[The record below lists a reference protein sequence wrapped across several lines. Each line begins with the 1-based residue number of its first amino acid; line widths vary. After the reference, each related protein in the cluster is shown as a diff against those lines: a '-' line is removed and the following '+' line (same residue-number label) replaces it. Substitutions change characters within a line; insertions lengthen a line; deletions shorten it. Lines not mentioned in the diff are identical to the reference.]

1 MGSCHAGDS
10 LNLIGLLP
18 DESIDLALAS
28 PPFALERKK
37 SYGNPEKIDY
47 VAWLGQ
53 FLLAVRPKLK
63 ASGSVVLDIGGSYEK
78 GRPVRS
84 LYPFRLLIHAVDD
97 LGYRLAEDFYW
108 HNPAR
113 LPSPIE
119 WVNKRRCRAKDSV
132 DTVWWLSKSDMP
144 KADNR
149 RVLQPYS
156 KRMKRLIGLGQ
167 KREARPSGHMIEA
180 GIAVDRGGAVP
191 SNLLQIPNTASAS
204 RYQKMLRTLGMSAH
218 PARFP
223 EDLPRFFIRFLT
235 EPGDVVLDFFAGS
248 NTTGYVAEQE
258 GRRWIS
264 FEREREFVAGSLP
277 RFMLDASAEAVREA
291 CADVRMGKWVA
302 LEHAPA

>member
-1 MGSCHAGDS
+1 MT
-10 LNLIGLLP
+10 
-18 DESIDLALAS
+18 S

-37 SYGNPEKIDY
+37 RYGNPKKVDY
-47 VAWLGQ
+47 VAWLGE
-53 FLLAVRPKLK
+53 FLAAVKPKLK
-63 ASGSVVLDIGGSYEK
+63 ETGSLVIDIGGSYEQ

-84 LYPFRLLIHAVDD
+84 LYPFRLLIHAVDV

-132 DTVWWLSKSDMP
+132 DTVWWLSKGDMP

-156 KRMKRLIGLGQ
+156 KRMKRLIAHGQ

-180 GIAVDRGGAVP
+180 GIAADRGGAVP
-191 SNLLQIPNTASAS
+191 SNLLQISNTSSAS
-204 RYQKMLRTLGMSAH
+204 RYQKTLRALGLPAH

-223 EDLPRFFIRFLT
+223 EDLPRFFIQFLT
-235 EPGDVVLDFFAGS
+235 EPGDVVFDFFAGS

-264 FEREREFVAGSLP
+264 IEEDLGYVAASVP
-277 RFMLDASAEAVREA
+277 RFIGGDCLDTARDAYDRVLAGQWVDLRVPAV
-291 CADVRMGKWVA
+291 
-302 LEHAPA
+302 